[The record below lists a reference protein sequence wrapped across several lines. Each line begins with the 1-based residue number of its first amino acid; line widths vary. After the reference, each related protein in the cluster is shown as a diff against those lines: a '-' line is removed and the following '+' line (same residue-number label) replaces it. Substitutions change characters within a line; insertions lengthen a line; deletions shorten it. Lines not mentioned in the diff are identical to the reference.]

1 MHVLIF
7 SLEAGRYGIRVSFVR
22 EIVRAV
28 AIASLP
34 GGPEL
39 INGIINLRGRLVPV
53 LDLRRRFGHPHR
65 PTALSD
71 FFVIADA
78 GSRDVALH
86 VDDVVSV
93 QQVPEEA
100 LIPATDLVRRSAF
113 VGGLAALPDGT
124 LMIQDPSAFLAEA
137 ESDAL
142 EAALAEVTAA

>member
-28 AIASLP
+28 AIAPLP

-39 INGIINLRGRLVPV
+39 IQGIINVRGRLVPV

-86 VDDVVSV
+86 VDDVVGV

-100 LIPATDLVRRSAF
+100 LIPATDVVRKSAF
-113 VGGLAALPDGT
+113 VGGLAALPAGI
-124 LMIQDPSAFLAEA
+124 LMIQDTGEFLGEA

-142 EAALAEVTAA
+142 EAALSDVTSA

>member
-1 MHVLIF
+1 MDVAIF
-7 SLEAGRYGIRVSFVR
+7 TVAGGRYALPISRIR

-28 AIASLP
+28 AWAPLP

-39 INGIINLRGRLVPV
+39 IEGIVNIRGRLVPV
-53 LDLRRRFGHPHR
+53 LDLRRRFGHPRR

-71 FFVIADA
+71 FLVIADA
-78 GSRDVALH
+78 GTRDVALH
-86 VDDVVSV
+86 VDDVVGV
-93 QQVPEEA
+93 HRLPEQD

-124 LMIQDPSAFLAEA
+124 LMIQDPTAFLAEA

-142 EAALAEVTAA
+142 EAALTEVTAA